1 MKAYAII
8 HDDNKPSVTSSS
20 FDYLRYIGNHSEK
33 VRIVTFYYDPAEAV
47 EVDSMTNDEFKQTE
61 EGAYLR

>member
-8 HDDNKPSVTSSS
+8 HEDNKPSVVHSSIN
-20 FDYLRYIGNHSEK
+20 YLRYVGNHSEK
-33 VRIVTFYYDPAEAV
+33 VRIVTFYYDPADAE
-47 EVDSMTNDEFKQTE
+47 EVNSMTDDEYKQLE

>member
-8 HDDNKPSVTSSS
+8 HEDNKVSVTHNSI
-20 FDYLRYIGNHSEK
+20 DYLKYIGNHSEK
-33 VRIVTFYYDPAEAV
+33 VRIVTFYYDPADAE
-47 EVDSMTNDEFKQTE
+47 EFDSMSVDEYKQLE